1 MDGNTLS
8 FCGFDFEIDMD
19 FDVQF
24 GNGHCWTVIDL
35 MVEDGARSGNMKC
48 WTIWILSFCWCT
60 LNPMDF
66 I

>member
-1 MDGNTLS
+1 VDGNTLS

-48 WTIWILSFCWCT
+48 
-60 LNPMDF
+60 
-66 I
+66 